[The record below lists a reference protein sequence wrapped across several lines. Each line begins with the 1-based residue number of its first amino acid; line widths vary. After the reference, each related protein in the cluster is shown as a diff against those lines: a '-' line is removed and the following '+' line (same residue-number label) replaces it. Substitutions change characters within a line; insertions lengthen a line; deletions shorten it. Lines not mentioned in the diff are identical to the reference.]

1 MNKLEKIL
9 HDSSIP
15 KNIKRMVNSLSSE
28 GKEALNSMFDKESN
42 FYTHA
47 HPTNIAKRFWA
58 DPHDFPTLYHYTD
71 INGLKG
77 ILSSKKV
84 RIGSQYYMN
93 DPEENIYTIDLARQY
108 LVDNNVSNEVVNFF
122 IKDFTRLIFDAYI
135 WSFTNNDHSESL
147 LAYGDF
153 AIEFDNQEVQEAMVE
168 KINPGINSFEQMENG
183 NSYIFPLRVEYNE
196 EVQKEYISVIMS
208 TYLKAYKNLK
218 IDQPDMY
225 EIMNNCYRALSIFA
239 LCFKNPLLYQEE
251 EIRFVAVRKH
261 NDNLLHPDKV
271 INNKPYII
279 FPLDQ
284 SLIKKII
291 YSRNV
296 KDISAIKNV
305 LKIND
310 FDASLLEKTKLPYGR
325 KE

>member
-1 MNKLEKIL
+1 
-9 HDSSIP
+9 
-15 KNIKRMVNSLSSE
+15 
-28 GKEALNSMFDKESN
+28 
-42 FYTHA
+42 
-47 HPTNIAKRFWA
+47 
-58 DPHDFPTLYHYTD
+58 
-71 INGLKG
+71 
-77 ILSSKKV
+77 
-84 RIGSQYYMN
+84 
-93 DPEENIYTIDLARQY
+93 
-108 LVDNNVSNEVVNFF
+108 
-122 IKDFTRLIFDAYI
+122 
-135 WSFTNNDHSESL
+135 
-147 LAYGDF
+147 
-153 AIEFDNQEVQEAMVE
+153 MVE